1 MSIKISD
8 LVYNYPHSTY
18 AVLNGINLE
27 INKGDVLVLLGNN
40 GCGKTTLIKN
50 IVGLTKPKTGTIEID
65 GVNLLSLSIHK
76 RSKYISYVSQKVN
89 MLEDIK
95 IIDYLTYGFANSIK
109 FYEKPNKEQ
118 INKAM
123 EYADKLHITHLLNK
137 KIDEI
142 SGGERQIVSI
152 CCALLQDSEVL
163 ILDEPTSALDL
174 NNQNMVLSTLKEIAL
189 KENKTMILSI
199 HNPNHALYL
208 NSMVAVMKEG
218 HIIEYGNS
226 LDIIKVEKLKTI
238 YGNNLCYSNEL
249 GYKEVSFKN
258 N

>member
-1 MSIKISD
+1 MSIKISY

-50 IVGLTKPKTGTIEID
+50 IVGLTKPRSGTIEID
-65 GVNLLSLSIHK
+65 GINLLSLSIHK

-109 FYEKPNKEQ
+109 FYEKPNKSQ

-123 EYADKLHITHLLNK
+123 EYAKKLNITHLLNK

-174 NNQNMVLSTLKEIAL
+174 NNQDMVLSTLKEIAL
-189 KENKTMILSI
+189 KENKTMILSS

-208 NSMVAVMKEG
+208 NSKVAVMKDG
-218 HIIEYGNS
+218 YIIEYGDS
-226 LDIIKVEKLKTI
+226 RDIIKVDKLKAI
-238 YGNNLCYSNEL
+238 YGDNLCYSSEL
-249 GYKEVSFKN
+249 EYQEVSFKN
-258 N
+258 S